1 MATPTFYS
9 GYDLVGRYRIIE
21 MHGVERN
28 AEVYSAEDL
37 SLGRT
42 VTVKVLLAS
51 LTTHEDVRRAFR
63 TNIVRAS
70 MLSHP
75 HVARVFDGGQEAG
88 AIFMITEYLDGGS
101 LEDVL
106 ASGRVLSID
115 DVARLGRDV
124 AGALSYLHA
133 NGFVHGE
140 LSPSELVFDAEGQ
153 VRVTDVALAGIG
165 NAYRER
171 LTLDDVR
178 YMSPEQAVGEPAG
191 PESDIY
197 SLALILFEAA
207 TGSAAFDGANAEAM
221 LRARIN
227 SSLPVRVEL
236 GTLDMLLAQAAVTD
250 PRIRPSADQ
259 FASRLSAVASDAT
272 PVVVPPLRGHV
283 PILEQFSPAEPRT
296 SIGFRPPSPDQI
308 VGSHR
313 PVNSGSSSPASLDRP
328 PRRAAP
334 REYDPLPPTRPSAT
348 RRLIFSIAAIVIVL
362 AGIGGALAWK
372 LGYLGASYVV
382 PNMTHLTL
390 QQASQKL
397 SGEKLTVTVT
407 KHQSSATVPAGEV
420 ISQSP
425 VAGVSVHAGTAMQI
439 VVSSGPAP
447 VTLPTNLV
455 GKTCAAVSAQ
465 LLALKVTASCTQTVA
480 STRTA
485 SGLVAEVLYHATRNP
500 LAVPV
505 GSKVSL
511 VISTGAGTSTSTT
524 TTTTPTPTTTTST
537 TPTPTTTTTP
547 AGQGLRP
554 MPNVVGMTRDQV
566 NAAMKKAEL
575 YYVTRGPNAN
585 TTKWTK
591 AVSSVPVA
599 GTSVKWHSTVTL
611 NVQ

>member
-9 GYDLVGRYRIIE
+9 GYDLAGRYRIIE
-21 MHGVERN
+21 MHGVAGN

-37 SLGRT
+37 SLSRT
-42 VTVKVLLAS
+42 VTVKVLVAS
-51 LTTHEDVRRAFR
+51 LATHEDVRREFR

-70 MLSHP
+70 TLSHP
-75 HVARVFDGGQEAG
+75 HVARVYDGGQESG

-140 LSPSELVFDAEGQ
+140 LSPSELVFDAEGR

-207 TGSAAFDGANAEAM
+207 TGSSAFDGANAEAM

-236 GTLDMLLAQAAVTD
+236 GTLDMLLAQAAVAD
-250 PRIRPSADQ
+250 PRLRPSADQ
-259 FASRLSAVASDAT
+259 FASRLSAVAGDAT
-272 PVVVPPLRGHV
+272 PLVVAPLRGTV
-283 PILEQFSPAEPRT
+283 PILEQFSPAAPRT

-313 PVNSGSSSPASLDRP
+313 SASPGAPSPSSLDRS
-328 PRRAAP
+328 PRRSAP
-334 REYDPLPPTRPSAT
+334 RGYEPLPPTRPSAS

-382 PNMTHLTL
+382 PDMTHLTL

-397 SGEKLTVTVT
+397 TGEKLTVTVV
-407 KHQSSATVPAGEV
+407 KHQSSTTVPSGEV
-420 ISQSP
+420 ISQAP
-425 VAGVSVHAGTAMQI
+425 APGLSVHSGTEIQI

-447 VTLPTNLV
+447 VTLPTDLI
-455 GKTCAAVSAQ
+455 GKTCAQASAQ
-465 LLALKVTASCTQTVA
+465 LSALKITASCTQTVA

-505 GSKVSL
+505 GSKVYL
-511 VISTGAGTSTSTT
+511 VISTGAGTSSTTTTTTAGPTSTTSTSTTSTT
-524 TTTTPTPTTTTST
+524 TTTL
-537 TPTPTTTTTP
+537 

-554 MPNVVGMTRDQV
+554 MPDVVGMTRDQV
-566 NAAMKKAEL
+566 NAAMQKAGL

-591 AVSSVPVA
+591 VVSSVPTA

>member
-9 GYDLVGRYRIIE
+9 GYDLAGRYRIIE
-21 MHGVERN
+21 MHGVEGN

-37 SLGRT
+37 SLSRT

-51 LTTHEDVRRAFR
+51 LATHEDVRREFR

-70 MLSHP
+70 TLSHP
-75 HVARVFDGGQEAG
+75 HVARVFDGGQESG

-140 LSPSELVFDAEGQ
+140 LSPSELVFDAEGR

-236 GTLDMLLAQAAVTD
+236 GTLDMLLAQAAVAD
-250 PRIRPSADQ
+250 PRLRPSADQ
-259 FASRLSAVASDAT
+259 FASRLSAVAGDAT
-272 PVVVPPLRGHV
+272 PLVVAPLRATV
-283 PILEQFSPAEPRT
+283 PILEQFSPAAPRT
-296 SIGFRPPSPDQI
+296 SIGFRPPSPDQV

-313 PVNSGSSSPASLDRP
+313 SASPGASPPASLDRS
-328 PRRAAP
+328 PRRSAP
-334 REYDPLPPTRPSAT
+334 RGYEPLPPTRPSAS

-382 PNMTHLTL
+382 PDMTHLTL

-397 SGEKLTVTVT
+397 TGEKLTVTVV
-407 KHQSSATVPAGEV
+407 KHQSSTTVPAGEV
-420 ISQSP
+420 ISQAP
-425 VAGVSVHAGTAMQI
+425 AAGMSVHSGTAIQI

-447 VTLPTNLV
+447 VTLPTDLI
-455 GKTCAAVSAQ
+455 GKTCAQASAQ
-465 LLALKVTASCTQTVA
+465 LSALKITASCTQTVA

-505 GSKVSL
+505 GSKVYL
-511 VISTGAGTSTSTT
+511 VISTGAGTSTTT
-524 TTTTPTPTTTTST
+524 TTTTAGSTSTTTTST
-537 TPTPTTTTTP
+537 TPTTTTTL

-591 AVSSVPVA
+591 VISSVPVA